1 VFNTLK
7 SDMRLCPTAQE
18 RYTLYSST
26 QWPNKAFTSLA
37 AGVPSSKI
45 TIVVKRVG
53 GGFGGKLDG
62 SFRSRAASLIAAKKL
77 RRPVHAFR
85 HCQACASEAA
95 GSDARPRPTTSAILD
110 STGIYLSLLSN
121 LSIYPSLCL

>member
-1 VFNTLK
+1 
-7 SDMRLCPTAQE
+7 MRLCPTAQE

-62 SFRSRAASLIAAKKL
+62 SFRSQAASLIAAKKL

-95 GSDARPRPTTSAILD
+95 GSDARPRPTA
-110 STGIYLSLLSN
+110 
-121 LSIYPSLCL
+121 